1 MPLRYNGE
9 LFSVVS
15 GAAIEA
21 ADQTQHEIEGIQSAE
36 YRLTETDQVD
46 PAGRWRTRLE
56 SDTWK
61 LQRADTAGSHGITAD
76 ALRVTWKTYISA
88 STDGVVMEP
97 LSTDQSALMQE
108 FLRYLQDIRM
118 MLELAFEHGT

>member
-9 LFSVVS
+9 IFSVVS
-15 GAAIEA
+15 GSATEA

-36 YRLTETDQVD
+36 YRLTETDQAD

-61 LQRADTAGSHGITAD
+61 LQRADAAGSQGISAS
-76 ALRVTWKTYISA
+76 ALMVPWKTYISVSA
-88 STDGVVMEP
+88 DGVVIEP

-118 MLELAFEHGT
+118 MLELAFEHNT